1 MTLDKQITIGFLVM
15 LLLIVIVSVFCMYSI
30 NSLKHTKSKFGEQ
43 EYTISEIISQFTDDE
58 DRDGDTDVAD
68 VFSRQNLYDAIKITN
83 SQIGVAYLNILIVAS
98 LAILFGGIL
107 TVLFPK
113 RVTRP
118 ILRLVDATVNVRE
131 GDYSYRVKN
140 IEGTDEIAKLV
151 SSFNKMLNSIESEHE
166 QLEERNAE
174 LKEKN
179 DLNNKLLEE
188 TKNFN
193 TTLRQKIEEVKSELD
208 SKHMELMRSE
218 KLATIGE
225 IATRVAHEIRNP
237 LSGIAVALENLR
249 SDSSHEPRDKMVAEI
264 ITEVNRLDGII
275 KELFQLAMPR
285 EISLVPGNPNE
296 LVDRVVSLL
305 RPEAQSK
312 EIEIVKEL
320 ESNEKEINLDYELMQ
335 RVLTNLMKNAI
346 ESVKAN
352 EGKVTIST
360 SYQPS
365 SFNITMTDNGYGI
378 PSNDRDR
385 IFQPFF
391 TSKKEGTGLGLAVS
405 KSIVEIHNGTI
416 TAENAEGSGSK
427 FIITLPTNLKEADVK
442 TG

>member
-15 LLLIVIVSVFCMYSI
+15 LLLIIIVSVFCMYSI
-30 NSLKHTKSKFGEQ
+30 NKLKHTKSKFGEQ
-43 EYTISEIISQFTDDE
+43 EYSISEIISRFADDE

-68 VFSRQNLYDAIKITN
+68 IFSRQNLYDAIKITN

-98 LAILFGGIL
+98 LAILFGGVL

-118 ILRLVDATVNVRE
+118 ILRLVNATVNVRE

-151 SSFNKMLNSIESEHE
+151 SSFNKMLNGIEREHE
-166 QLEERNAE
+166 QLEDRNAE

-193 TTLRQKIEEVKSELD
+193 TTLRQKIEEVKEELD

-249 SDSSHEPRDKMVAEI
+249 SDTDFDGKDNKVSEI
-264 ITEVNRLDGII
+264 ITEVNRLDSII

-285 EISLVPGNPNE
+285 EISLVPGTPNE
-296 LVDRVVSLL
+296 LGERVASLMTPEL
-305 RPEAQSK
+305 RSK
-312 EIEIVKEL
+312 NIEIVKEL
-320 ESNEKEINLDYELMQ
+320 ESNEKEVNLDYELLQ
-335 RVLTNLMKNAI
+335 RVLINLMKNAV
-346 ESVKAN
+346 ESVKA
-352 EGKVTIST
+352 GQGRIIIGTSYKPDSVDITISDT
-360 SYQPS
+360 
-365 SFNITMTDNGYGI
+365 GHGI
-378 PSNDRDR
+378 PDGDREK

-391 TSKKEGTGLGLAVS
+391 TSKEDGTGLGLAIS
-405 KSIVEIHNGTI
+405 KNIVEIHGGTI
-416 TAENAEGSGSK
+416 TVDSSEERGTK
-427 FIITLPTNLKEADVK
+427 FIITLPANLEEGDIKI
-442 TG
+442 G